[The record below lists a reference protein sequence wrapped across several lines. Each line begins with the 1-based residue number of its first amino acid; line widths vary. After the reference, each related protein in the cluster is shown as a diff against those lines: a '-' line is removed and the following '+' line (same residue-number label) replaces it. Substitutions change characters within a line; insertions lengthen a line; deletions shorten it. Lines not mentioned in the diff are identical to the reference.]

1 MVLKIL
7 EYPDPRLRKTA
18 APVPAVTLEIRKLVT
33 DLTET
38 LYAAPG
44 VGLAATDQI
53 RQQFGL
59 QPQEVARSTAA
70 PRPIPSP
77 APATALDPRG

>member
-44 VGLAATDQI
+44 VGLQ
-53 RQQFGL
+53 
-59 QPQEVARSTAA
+59 V
-70 PRPIPSP
+70 
-77 APATALDPRG
+77 